1 MLKNLNFE
9 PDMRPAAPLY
19 SLLLLLVLANVLPA
33 QEMHY
38 WRLGLPE
45 KDPNSF
51 PALSPASLENRH
63 HLNLPVTVEDL
74 PVSAEKTA
82 ELFSCPELRV
92 VGISRWL
99 NSAFI
104 RTTLAEADLCQRFP
118 WISTLSRMP
127 ASRGGTSASH
137 PPIPVPES
145 ISPNTIA
152 GDYGF
157 ASVQTR
163 QIGLDCLH
171 DQGYTGKGV
180 KIAVFDS
187 GFRNVNQIQAFDSL
201 FMQGRVLQ
209 VYDFVNQDQGVYD
222 EDNHG
227 TEVFSVM
234 AARLPGMYTGSA
246 WQGDFLLARTE
257 TIFSET
263 SQEESNWLMAME
275 WADSLGARVIQ
286 ASLGYNRFDGGL
298 GYAYADLDGKTALI
312 SRAASLAVAKGIAV
326 VVSAGN
332 EGSNSWM
339 YVTVPA
345 DADSILAVGS
355 VDNTGDRSGFSSVG
369 PTADGRIKPDVVA
382 MGSGTSIITT
392 SGSVSNSSGTSFAS
406 PIVAGMVACLAQ
418 AHPNKA
424 GWEIARAVRLS
435 ADRAGNP
442 DNLYGYGVPNACR
455 ADSILRTISSRSE
468 ISKLYGIQIF
478 PNPATEWVTFSAPDT
493 DALTLRLYDGQ
504 GRWLRNTQ
512 GNQLW
517 VGDLPVGTYW
527 LSVPLKKGEARLV
540 PVVKN

>member
-1 MLKNLNFE
+1 
-9 PDMRPAAPLY
+9 MRTVAPLC
-19 SLLLLLVLANVLPA
+19 SLLLVLVLLKALPA
-33 QEMHY
+33 QEARY
-38 WRLGLPE
+38 WRVGLPD
-45 KDPNSF
+45 KDPHAF
-51 PALSPASLENRH
+51 PALSPAALENRYR
-63 HLNLPVTVEDL
+63 LNLAVTLEDL
-74 PVSAEKTA
+74 PVSAAKTA
-82 ELFSCPELRV
+82 ELVACPQLRV

-104 RTTLAEADLCQRFP
+104 QTTLAEAELRQRFP
-118 WISTLSRMP
+118 WIATLSTMP
-127 ASRGGTSASH
+127 ARLGGTSAL
-137 PPIPVPES
+137 PPIPNPET
-145 ISPNTIA
+145 IAPNAIA

-163 QIGLDCLH
+163 QVGLDCLH

-187 GFRNVNQIQAFDSL
+187 GFRNVNQIPAFDSL
-201 FMQGRVLQ
+201 FMQNRVLLA
-209 VYDFVNQDQGVYD
+209 YDFVNQDQSIYD

-227 TEVFSVM
+227 THVLSVM

-263 SQEESNWLMAME
+263 TQEESNWLMAME

-312 SRAASLAVAKGIAV
+312 SRAASFAAAKGMAV

-355 VDNTGDRSGFSSVG
+355 VDNSGDRSGFSSVG

-382 MGSGTSIITT
+382 MGSSTAIIST
-392 SGSVSNSSGTSFAS
+392 SGSVSNSSGTSFAA
-406 PIVAGMVACLAQ
+406 PIIAGMAACLAQ

-424 GWEIARAVRLS
+424 GWEIAQAIRLS
-435 ADRAGNP
+435 ADKASNP
-442 DNLYGYGVPNACR
+442 DNLYGYGIPNACR
-455 ADSILRTISSRSE
+455 ADSILRTATFLGRAVSAPAIN
-468 ISKLYGIQIF
+468 LY
-478 PNPATEWVTFSAPDT
+478 PNPATDWVTISIADSTEFP
-493 DALTLRLYDGQ
+493 LNLYDGQ
-504 GRWLRNTQ
+504 GRFLREIRESPF
-512 GNQLW
+512 W
-517 VGDLPVGTYW
+517 IGDLPVGTYW
-527 LSVPLKKGEARLV
+527 LGVPMKQGELRFLQLAKGY
-540 PVVKN
+540 